1 MQSSGLNPLAAI
13 NMHLKIKEI
22 TVETIDTKTIHFW
35 QPIHDALHY
44 VSGQFLT
51 VIPEI
56 EGKKV
61 RRSYSLSSS
70 MKTDMTPAITVKRI
84 EDGLV
89 SNFLCDT
96 LQVGDSLEV
105 LEPMGNFTLEADAS
119 ASKNYV
125 FVGAGSGITPLIS
138 MIKTILHGEPKSK
151 IHLIYG
157 SRHED
162 QIIFKKVLDALETS
176 YADRL
181 KVLHVISQPA
191 ANWPGLK
198 GRINQA
204 SIVYYLKQ
212 ELGLDIASA
221 HYYLCGP
228 QGMMTE
234 VQSSL
239 AMFDVPAGQIHQ
251 ESFGVTASA
260 EMEQAEEDGSLKTQE
275 ITLIY
280 EGKEHK
286 ITVQPSETI
295 LEAALEA
302 DLDIPYS
309 CQAGMCTACMGLCKS
324 GTVGMDEEDG
334 LTPGEIAKGYILTCV
349 AHPLSAGVVIDLD

>member
-1 MQSSGLNPLAAI
+1 
-13 NMHLKIKEI
+13 MHLKIKEI
-22 TVETIDTKTIHFW
+22 TDETIDTKTIHFW

-44 VSGQFLT
+44 LSGQFLT

-70 MKTDMTPAITVKRI
+70 SKTDMSPAITVKRI
-84 EDGLV
+84 EGGLV

-96 LQVGDSLEV
+96 LKEGDSLEV
-105 LEPMGNFTLEADAS
+105 LEPMGNFILEAEAS
-119 ASKNYV
+119 TAKNYV
-125 FVGAGSGITPLIS
+125 FVGAGSGITPLLS
-138 MIKTILHGEPKSK
+138 MIKTILHGEPLSK

-162 QIIFKKVLDALETS
+162 QIIFKKVLDSLES
-176 YADRL
+176 LHANRF

-239 AMFDVPAGQIHQ
+239 AMFDVPASQIHQ
-251 ESFGVTASA
+251 ESFGVVASEA
-260 EMEQAEEDGSLKTQE
+260 MEQAEEDGSLQTQE
-275 ITLIY
+275 VTLIY

-309 CQAGMCTACMGLCKS
+309 CQAGMCTACMGLCQS
-324 GTVGMDEEDG
+324 GKVGMDEEDG

>member
-1 MQSSGLNPLAAI
+1 
-13 NMHLKIKEI
+13 MHLKIKEI
-22 TVETIDTKTIHFW
+22 TDETIDTKTIHFW

-44 VSGQFLT
+44 ESGQFLT
-51 VIPEI
+51 VMPEI

-70 MKTDMTPAITVKRI
+70 SKTDMSPAITVKRI
-84 EDGLV
+84 EGGLV
-89 SNFLCDT
+89 SNFLCDH

-105 LEPMGNFTLEADAS
+105 MEPMGNFAIKADAS
-119 ASKNYV
+119 SSKNYV
-125 FVGAGSGITPLIS
+125 FVGAGSGITPLLS
-138 MIKTILHGEPKSK
+138 MIKTVLHGEAQAKVQ
-151 IHLIYG
+151 LIYG

-162 QIIFKKVLDALETS
+162 QIIFKKVLDSLETLHPT
-176 YADRL
+176 RFQ
-181 KVLHVISQPA
+181 VLHVISQPA

-212 ELGLDIASA
+212 ELNVNIAAA

-234 VQSSL
+234 VQASL

-251 ESFGVTASA
+251 ESFGVTTSA
-260 EMEQAEEDGSLKTQE
+260 EIEQAEEDGSLQTQE

-286 ITVQPSETI
+286 LTVQPSETI

-302 DLDIPYS
+302 DIDIPYS

-324 GTVGMDEEDG
+324 GKVGMDEEDG

>member
-1 MQSSGLNPLAAI
+1 MSLRFL
-13 NMHLKIKEI
+13 HLTVKDI
-22 TVETIDTKTIHFW
+22 TEETSDTKTIHFW
-35 QPIHDALHY
+35 HPIHDTLHY
-44 VSGQFLT
+44 LAGQFLT
-51 VIPEI
+51 VIPNIAGE
-56 EGKKV
+56 KP

-70 MKTDMTPAITVKRI
+70 PATDMSPAITVKRI
-84 EDGLV
+84 AGGLV
-89 SNFLCDT
+89 SNFLCDNVK
-96 LQVGDSLEV
+96 VGDSLEV
-105 LEPMGNFTLEADAS
+105 IEPMGNFVIEPDADAT
-119 ASKNYV
+119 KNYV
-125 FVGAGSGITPLIS
+125 FVGAGSGVTPLMS
-138 MIKTILHGEPKSK
+138 MIKTLLHKEPKSK

-162 QIIFKKVLDALETS
+162 QIIFKKQLDVLEKD
-176 YADRL
+176 YADRFT
-181 KVLHVISQPA
+181 VLHVISQPA

-204 SIVYYLKQ
+204 STVYYLKQ
-212 ELGLDIASA
+212 ELGIDIAKA

-228 QGMMTE
+228 LEMMEE
-234 VQSSL
+234 VQRALGIFEVPSS
-239 AMFDVPAGQIHQ
+239 QIHK
-251 ESFGVTASA
+251 ELFNSAPSVETAASDNDVA
-260 EMEQAEEDGSLKTQE
+260 RE

-280 EGKEHK
+280 EGKEHQV
-286 ITVQPSETI
+286 TVQPHETI

-324 GTVGMDEEDG
+324 GKVGMDEEDG